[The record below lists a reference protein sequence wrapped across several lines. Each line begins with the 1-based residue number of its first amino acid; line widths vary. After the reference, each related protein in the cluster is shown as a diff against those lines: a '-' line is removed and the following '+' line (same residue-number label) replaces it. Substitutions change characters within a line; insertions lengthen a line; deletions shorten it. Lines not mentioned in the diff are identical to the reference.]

1 MRPVTRRRHVA
12 ASGADQRMVDGVV
25 RLEWIPCHAVRASML
40 QLARALLAAPLA
52 QTGSHGSHV
61 AERPVPSLT
70 VDSPSFPGVKRY
82 C

>member
-1 MRPVTRRRHVA
+1 MRPVTLSPPAVLISA
-12 ASGADQRMVDGVV
+12 WWMGSCVWSG
-25 RLEWIPCHAVRASML
+25 CHAVRASML